1 MPPVHT
7 PRRVL
12 VARLIAILADFVQI
26 VLLPAS
32 ETFLFPLNEAMD
44 VVIALAMIAL
54 LGWHWAFLP
63 AFLAELIPFFDLVP
77 TWTAAVLIATRQE
90 PARPAPEAP
99 AALPPGS
106 GPRPAMPPPDEAAR
120 PRTD

>member
-12 VARLIAILADFVQI
+12 IARLIAILADFFQI

-32 ETFLFPLNEAMD
+32 ETVLLPLNEALD
-44 VVIALAMIAL
+44 VIIALVMIAL

-77 TWTAAVLIATRQE
+77 TWTAAVLIATRHGSAT
-90 PARPAPEAP
+90 PVPEATG
-99 AALPPGS
+99 ALPPQS
-106 GPRPAMPPPDEAAR
+106 AARPAMPPPAEGTR
-120 PRTD
+120 ERTD